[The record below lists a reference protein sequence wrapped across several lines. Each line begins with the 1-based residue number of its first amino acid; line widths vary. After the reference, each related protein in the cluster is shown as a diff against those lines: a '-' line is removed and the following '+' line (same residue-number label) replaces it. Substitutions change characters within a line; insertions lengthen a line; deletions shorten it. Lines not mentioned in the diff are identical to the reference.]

1 MDKVRIL
8 SILVHKKVQCINN
21 INSILFTK
29 SLSFVDQ
36 TERTLGTLTKVIKLN
51 KVIEER
57 QKNICLVDCRIFRMD
72 LNTEYINKTLNI
84 HNQRGDIEI
93 ILIRVQTEWGQ
104 LRNGVTN
111 IRLVSSRLDKSS
123 FCEANLC
130 AMFQNLGWFPTHWIF
145 EYFKNIKEKHN
156 FRMCVYYLN
165 PCKMLGVLPYV
176 CCAVFVKTIVKIK
189 SK

>member
-1 MDKVRIL
+1 MIDKVR
-8 SILVHKKVQCINN
+8 ILVHKKVQCINN

-51 KVIEER
+51 KVIVEL

-93 ILIRVQTEWGQ
+93 ILISG
-104 LRNGVTN
+104 
-111 IRLVSSRLDKSS
+111 LVSGRL
-123 FCEANLC
+123 EANLC
-130 AMFQNLGWFPTHWIF
+130 AMFQNLRWFPT
-145 EYFKNIKEKHN
+145 Y
-156 FRMCVYYLN
+156 
-165 PCKMLGVLPYV
+165 
-176 CCAVFVKTIVKIK
+176 
-189 SK
+189 

>member
-1 MDKVRIL
+1 MIDKVR
-8 SILVHKKVQCINN
+8 ILVHKKVQCINN

-57 QKNICLVDCRIFRMD
+57 EKNICLVDCRIFRMD

-93 ILIRVQTEWGQ
+93 ILIRVHPNRVRPASEWSRQYSSG
-104 LRNGVTN
+104 LW
-111 IRLVSSRLDKSS
+111 SSR
-123 FCEANLC
+123 
-130 AMFQNLGWFPTHWIF
+130 
-145 EYFKNIKEKHN
+145 
-156 FRMCVYYLN
+156 
-165 PCKMLGVLPYV
+165 
-176 CCAVFVKTIVKIK
+176 
-189 SK
+189 

>member
-1 MDKVRIL
+1 MDKDRIL

-51 KVIEER
+51 KVIVEL

-93 ILIRVQTEWGQ
+93 ILISG
-104 LRNGVTN
+104 
-111 IRLVSSRLDKSS
+111 LVSGRL
-123 FCEANLC
+123 EANLC
-130 AMFQNLGWFPTHWIF
+130 AMFQNLGWFPTH
-145 EYFKNIKEKHN
+145 
-156 FRMCVYYLN
+156 
-165 PCKMLGVLPYV
+165 
-176 CCAVFVKTIVKIK
+176 
-189 SK
+189 